1 MYEDAV
7 TLVGNG
13 MSVTLYLGLF
23 LSTLIV
29 VTSFYNLLK
38 FEWKVWEIF
47 WCYFCLRPMFKLKV
61 FFACFKGEDFGSLWD
76 FWGDYELFNG
86 MLVILYLCVES

>member
-38 FEWKVWEIF
+38 F
-47 WCYFCLRPMFKLKV
+47 
-61 FFACFKGEDFGSLWD
+61 D
-76 FWGDYELFNG
+76 
-86 MLVILYLCVES
+86 

>member
-38 FEWKVWEIF
+38 FDWKVWEIF
-47 WCYFCLRPMFKLKV
+47 CGYFCLRPIFKFKL
-61 FFACFKGEDFGSLWD
+61 FFPCFKGEDLGS
-76 FWGDYELFNG
+76 
-86 MLVILYLCVES
+86 